1 MFSPNTCPVCWYD
14 QEEALAID
22 EWRNGFPAEL
32 EDGLDDMLGACATVV
47 RRAARADHGGAHGLS
62 SGVAE
67 LAADAAEFIAS
78 WRCTNAGPTRPRVVA
93 AMRELETSAR

>member
-1 MFSPNTCPVCWYD
+1 MFTPNTCPVCWYD

-32 EDGLDDMLGACATVV
+32 EAGLDDMLVSCGTIV
-47 RRAARADHGGAHGLS
+47 RRVAQADHGTAHRLS

-67 LAADAAEFIAS
+67 LAADAAEFLAT
-78 WRCTNAGPTRPRVVA
+78 WCGRNDGPTRPRVVA
-93 AMRELETSAR
+93 AMRELETSTR